1 MPNGPDPSAGTSVTS
16 AGTSQPGSLR
26 PLGGRQLPGRWRL
39 AAAAAITAAAA
50 LIAFFVVNTQGV
62 TSPAPANSPGSAA
75 GPPVVLIHGWLFSRQ
90 AFARQMNG
98 ELADRCRVVA
108 YDLRG
113 HGESGKPKSLSDYSD
128 GAVWAADLHCVL
140 ESVGIERPVL
150 AGWSLGG
157 RVAAHYVFV
166 KGPERVAGVNLVAA
180 RILQPLHTPTSV
192 LPGHSIEATTD
203 FVRSCTN
210 SPFSAADDELFLR
223 AALAVPPVA
232 RQGASAWHVDYGSF
246 FDELELPVLVTH
258 GSADPLTPTSVAE
271 NIARRL
277 RGQLPSRMRGDL
289 PPRLRGELRPRLRGQ
304 LSIYPDCGH
313 MPFWEQ
319 PARFNR
325 ELAEFAQQ
333 ALSFVK

>member
-1 MPNGPDPSAGTSVTS
+1 MPINADVPTRGF
-16 AGTSQPGSLR
+16 
-26 PLGGRQLPGRWRL
+26 GGRRPSVPMCPREASGADAHRHRAPATHLGPIEYAGAYELHADSVILLRTGR
-39 AAAAAITAAAA
+39 ASSIDGTQ
-50 LIAFFVVNTQGV
+50 IAFSEWGN
-62 TSPAPANSPGSAA
+62 AA

-90 AFARQMNG
+90 AFARQLHG
-98 ELADRCRVVA
+98 ELAERCRVVA

-113 HGESGKPKSLSDYSD
+113 HGESGKPESLSAYSD
-128 GAVWAADLHCVL
+128 GEVWAADLQCVL
-140 ESVGIERPVL
+140 ESLDMERPVL

-166 KGPERVAGVNLVAA
+166 QGPERVAGLNLVAA
-180 RILQPLHTPTSV
+180 RILQPPNIPTSV
-192 LPGHSIEATTD
+192 SPGQSIEAMTH

-210 SPFSAADDELFLR
+210 SPFSAADEELFLR

-258 GSADPLTPTSVAE
+258 GGNDPLTPPSAAE

-277 RGQLPSRMRGDL
+277 SGRLSGRLPGL
-289 PPRLRGELRPRLRGQ
+289 LREQLRGQ

-319 PARFNR
+319 PTRFNR
-325 ELAEFAQQ
+325 ELAEFATKK
-333 ALSFVK
+333 FN

>member
-1 MPNGPDPSAGTSVTS
+1 MLRTGRASSIDGTE
-16 AGTSQPGSLR
+16 
-26 PLGGRQLPGRWRL
+26 
-39 AAAAAITAAAA
+39 
-50 LIAFFVVNTQGV
+50 IAFSEWGNAV
-62 TSPAPANSPGSAA
+62 
-75 GPPVVLIHGWLFSRQ
+75 GPPVALIHGWLFSRQ
-90 AFARQMNG
+90 AFARQVQG
-98 ELADRCRVVA
+98 ELAERCRVVA

-113 HGESGKPKSLSDYSD
+113 HGESGKPESLSAYSD
-128 GAVWAADLHCVL
+128 GEAWAADLHCVL
-140 ESVGIERPVL
+140 EAVGVERPVL

-157 RVAAHYVFV
+157 RVAAQYVFV
-166 KGPERVAGVNLVAA
+166 KGPERVAGLNLVAA
-180 RILQPLHTPTSV
+180 RILQPPNAPTSV
-192 LPGHSIEATTD
+192 LPGTSALPGQSTEATAR

-258 GSADPLTPTSVAE
+258 GSADPLTPPSAAE

-277 RGQLPSRMRGDL
+277 SGRLSG
-289 PPRLRGELRPRLRGQ
+289 RLRGGLPRLLRGQ

-319 PARFNR
+319 AARFNR
-325 ELAEFAQQ
+325 ELAEFVTKNF
-333 ALSFVK
+333 LEE